1 MVCKA
6 LDIEGDFVR
15 SRRRVSFMESLM
27 SDVLYKHKVLMP
39 CIRIQFL
46 PQTRFLEPA
55 RKRERK
61 ELPLRASRQVHNC
74 CPEL

>member
-1 MVCKA
+1 
-6 LDIEGDFVR
+6 
-15 SRRRVSFMESLM
+15 M
-27 SDVLYKHKVLMP
+27 SDVFYEYKALMSR
-39 CIRIQFL
+39 IRIQLL
-46 PQTRFLEPA
+46 PQTCFLEPA